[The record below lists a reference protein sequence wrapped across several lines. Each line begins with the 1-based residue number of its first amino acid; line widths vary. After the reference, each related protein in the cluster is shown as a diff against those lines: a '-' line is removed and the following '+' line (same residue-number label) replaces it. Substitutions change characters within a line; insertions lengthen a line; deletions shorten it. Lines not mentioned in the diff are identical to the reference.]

1 MPARKPNILI
11 SGAGV
16 AGPILAYWLTHDG
29 FNPTVI
35 ERAPALRTGG
45 HPVDLWGSAVEVV
58 ERMGVLPELE
68 AASTRNDIGVM
79 LAEGQRPVE
88 IDLKRLVVEI
98 ADRHIEIMRGRLVS
112 VLYERTKSDV
122 EYLFG
127 NSITALDEGADGV
140 RVTFERGAAR
150 EFALVIGADGQHSN
164 VRRLAF
170 GEEARFS
177 RYIGGYICGYTI
189 PNYLGLDGRIPR
201 YVVPNKTV
209 AAFPIRQS
217 NEIGAGFLFRRD
229 EPLDVHYDDV
239 DGQKRLLREIYA
251 TEGWETPRLLAYLDE
266 ARDFYFDSFSQI
278 RMESWSRGRITLVGD
293 AGYGPAPAVGGG
305 TSLAAVA
312 AYVLARELAEADGD
326 YLVGLRNYENA
337 IQDAVMR
344 SRDIGPA
351 VLNTLIPRSRL
362 PIWLGQHL
370 APLVLALPRTLQQ
383 WLPLLPRKATR
394 AMRAISAIPLKDYS
408 PLQGA
413 KARVRDLRETS

>member
-1 MPARKPNILI
+1 M
-11 SGAGV
+11 
-16 AGPILAYWLTHDG
+16 
-29 FNPTVI
+29 
-35 ERAPALRTGG
+35 GG

-58 ERMGVLPELE
+58 ERMGVLPGLE
-68 AASTRNDIGVM
+68 AVSTRNDIGVM
-79 LAEGQRPVE
+79 LAEGQRPAE

-140 RVTFERGAAR
+140 RVSFERGAAR

-201 YVVPNKTV
+201 YAVPNKTV

-217 NEIGAGFLFRRD
+217 NEIGVGFLFRRD

-239 DGQKRLLREIYA
+239 DGQKRLLREILRHGGLGDA
-251 TEGWETPRLLAYLDE
+251 SPARLARRGARLLFRFLQSDPHGE
-266 ARDFYFDSFSQI
+266 LVTRPDHFG
-278 RMESWSRGRITLVGD
+278 RRRGLWPGTRRRRR
-293 AGYGPAPAVGGG
+293 YKSCGGG
-305 TSLAAVA
+305 
-312 AYVLARELAEADGD
+312 
-326 YLVGLRNYENA
+326 GLCPGA
-337 IQDAVMR
+337 GIGR
-344 SRDIGPA
+344 SR
-351 VLNTLIPRSRL
+351 R
-362 PIWLGQHL
+362 
-370 APLVLALPRTLQQ
+370 
-383 WLPLLPRKATR
+383 
-394 AMRAISAIPLKDYS
+394 
-408 PLQGA
+408 
-413 KARVRDLRETS
+413 